1 MQDLESALSYMLHIE
16 VATKTIIQG
25 GEYLALR
32 NFIGMLAKVTVTT
45 VQQLPITCD
54 LPPSKE
60 SITVAF
66 WWTPIK
72 EKPKDAAKQ
81 EPSSLGCPRKCFGCL
96 HFLQ

>member
-45 VQQLPITCD
+45 VQWLPITRD
-54 LPPSKE
+54 LPPSIE
-60 SITVAF
+60 SVRVVF
-66 WWTPIK
+66 WWTSIK
-72 EKPKDAAKQ
+72 EN
-81 EPSSLGCPRKCFGCL
+81 PRL
-96 HFLQ
+96 LPNRSPVA